1 MQELWDSAC
10 GFTFTDSQITE
21 FAFQNWILFLL
32 TSGGASY
39 GHDSSASDGSDQET
53 GLDGQK
59 KVEISKE
66 KGDYTQGKLSEL
78 KPEGVKQNILKVNS
92 QPNTLPQ
99 ERYDPNRLDKF

>member
-1 MQELWDSAC
+1 M
-10 GFTFTDSQITE
+10 
-21 FAFQNWILFLL
+21 
-32 TSGGASY
+32 
-39 GHDSSASDGSDQET
+39 
-53 GLDGQK
+53 DGQK